1 MERVSGL
8 LVLVLVLVLLALL
21 LVPVISAL
29 AMLGRYSTFDPG
41 RSAREASA
49 WRKVLHTP
57 RNIID
62 VRWGGDAPFWT
73 HCALRCVE
81 KGFPGGVGDGTPFV
95 YIYFRPHD
103 CVFCFIYSAVLYC
116 SVLAVL
122 LSPALQTISHNRSF
136 WLQRTFKML
145 AFRSA
150 SRSVAAPIRQ
160 WGLGS
165 RAFSDVPTKKKTI
178 QQLAKE
184 ISLKNQPVLVRA
196 DLNLPRSKEDGSI
209 VDDTRARAV
218 SV

>member
-1 MERVSGL
+1 
-8 LVLVLVLVLLALL
+8 
-21 LVPVISAL
+21 
-29 AMLGRYSTFDPG
+29 
-41 RSAREASA
+41 
-49 WRKVLHTP
+49 
-57 RNIID
+57 
-62 VRWGGDAPFWT
+62 
-73 HCALRCVE
+73 
-81 KGFPGGVGDGTPFV
+81 
-95 YIYFRPHD
+95 
-103 CVFCFIYSAVLYC
+103 
-116 SVLAVL
+116 
-122 LSPALQTISHNRSF
+122 
-136 WLQRTFKML
+136 ML